1 MPSYHINSIT
11 KQTFEE
17 VLSRYPSAAPE
28 KLHDLDAQRYEAIP
42 EAIAKPGGRE
52 HLTKDEVVTLV
63 EWKL

>member
-1 MPSYHINSIT
+1 MPSHHINAIT
-11 KQTFEE
+11 KQTFED

-28 KLHDLDAQRYEAIP
+28 KLHDLDAQRYDAIP
-42 EAIAKPGGRE
+42 ATAAKPHGRE